1 MPKVSLDMPSQILD
15 DLKLHVGDDGKFVSV
30 ADAIRTAC
38 RKMLDQL
45 DLIDARHGRGRGQL
59 TSKEQAMKAVSVILN
74 YIEGDNSREGLVDT
88 PKRVIES
95 FEEIY
100 EGYAMDSA
108 EVLSSTFNGEGYD
121 GIVLLRD
128 IEFHSTCEHHLQPFK
143 GRAHVAYIP
152 TDRIVGI
159 SKLARI
165 VELHAR
171 RLQNQ
176 ERITKGVA
184 DDLEKHVK
192 PLGTAVIIEASHG
205 CMQCRGVK
213 KQNAVMTTSAM
224 RGVFFDKSEA
234 RAELMQLIQSPPL

>member
-1 MPKVSLDMPSQILD
+1 MITKE
-15 DLKLHVGDDGKFVSV
+15 
-30 ADAIRTAC
+30 DAMR
-38 RKMLDQL
+38 
-45 DLIDARHGRGRGQL
+45 
-59 TSKEQAMKAVSVILN
+59 AVSTLLK
-74 YIEGDNSREGLVDT
+74 YIEGDDGREGLVDT
-88 PKRVIES
+88 PKRVIQS

-100 EGYAMDSA
+100 SGYEMDPA

-171 RLQNQ
+171 KLQNQ
-176 ERITKGVA
+176 ERITKGIA
-184 DDLEKHVK
+184 DDLEEHLS
-192 PLGTAVIIEASHG
+192 PLGAAVIIEAAHG
-205 CMQCRGVK
+205 CMQCRGVQ

-224 RGVFFDKSEA
+224 RGVFFNKSEA
-234 RAELMQLIQSPPL
+234 RSELMQLIQSPSL